1 MLSTHFRRTHR
12 PSEHTLGLTDLYARY
27 AADMIDRKRAE
38 ESQSK
43 LASLVE
49 NSLDFIGI
57 ATPDGQVA
65 FVNRA
70 GQRLVGLDGDQEAR
84 SKRIEEYV
92 LPEDRP
98 RLLELVLP
106 VVFKE
111 DR

>member
-1 MLSTHFRRTHR
+1 MLSTHFREPHR
-12 PSEHTLGLTDLYARY
+12 PSEHTLRLTDLYTRY

-57 ATPDGQVA
+57 ATLDRHAV

-70 GQRLVGLDGDQEAR
+70 GQRLV
-84 SKRIEEYV
+84 
-92 LPEDRP
+92 
-98 RLLELVLP
+98 
-106 VVFKE
+106 
-111 DR
+111 